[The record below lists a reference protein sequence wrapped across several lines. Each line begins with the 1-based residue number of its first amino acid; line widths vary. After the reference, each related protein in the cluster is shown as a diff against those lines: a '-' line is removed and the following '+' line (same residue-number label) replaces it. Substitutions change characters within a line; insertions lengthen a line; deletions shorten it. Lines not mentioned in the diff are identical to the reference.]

1 VGAGISDKPP
11 TTPLTASHL
20 RILGEPQGGS
30 ATVVWVLVVVVA
42 VIVLVVGA
50 VIGMYNS
57 LVRARHDYQN
67 AYAQIDVQ
75 LTRRHD
81 LIPNLV
87 ESAKAYMRH
96 EQNTLAAITN
106 ARTAAIQARQGA
118 APDNAPAVAALAQS
132 ENALTGS
139 LGQFF
144 AVSEHYP
151 DLKAS
156 ENMRQ
161 LAEELTSAENRVA
174 FARQAY
180 NDAVMVYRNK
190 QDTFPS
196 NVIAGMF
203 SFGAAAY
210 LELDDPVQRA
220 APRLRMGE

>member
-1 VGAGISDKPP
+1 M
-11 TTPLTASHL
+11 
-20 RILGEPQGGS
+20 
-30 ATVVWVLVVVVA
+30 WVLVAVVA
-42 VIVLVVGA
+42 VVVVVVLA

-57 LVRARHDYQN
+57 LVRARHNYQN

-87 ESAKAYMRH
+87 EAAKAYMRH
-96 EQNTLAAITN
+96 EQNTLAAVVD
-106 ARTAAIQARQGA
+106 ARAAAMRAQQQA
-118 APDNAPAVAALAQS
+118 APANPQAMAALAGA

-139 LGQFF
+139 LGRFF
-144 AVSEHYP
+144 MVSENYP

-156 ENMRQ
+156 DSMHQ

-196 NVIAGMF
+196 NLISTMF
-203 SFGAAAY
+203 SFGQAAY
-210 LELDDPVQRA
+210 LELDDPVKRA
-220 APRLRMGE
+220 APRLSLGD

>member
-1 VGAGISDKPP
+1 M
-11 TTPLTASHL
+11 L
-20 RILGEPQGGS
+20 
-30 ATVVWVLVVVVA
+30 WVLVVVVA
-42 VIVLVVGA
+42 IVVLVVGS
-50 VIGMYNS
+50 VVGMYNS
-57 LVRARHDYQN
+57 LVRSRHNYQN

-87 ESAKAYMRH
+87 ETAKAYMRH

-106 ARTAAIQARQGA
+106 ARAAAVQARQ
-118 APDNAPAVAALAQS
+118 NAGPGNAQGMAALAQS

-139 LGQFF
+139 IGQFF
-144 AVSEHYP
+144 AVSENYP
-151 DLKAS
+151 ELKAS

-196 NVIAGMF
+196 NLIANTF
-203 SFGAAAY
+203 SFGPAAY
-210 LELDDPVQRA
+210 LELDDPAQRA
-220 APRLRMGE
+220 APRLSLGE

>member
-1 VGAGISDKPP
+1 M
-11 TTPLTASHL
+11 
-20 RILGEPQGGS
+20 E
-30 ATVVWVLVVVVA
+30 WVLVAVVA
-42 VIVLVVGA
+42 VVVLVVGA

-57 LVRARHDYQN
+57 LVRARHHYQN

-75 LTRRHD
+75 LSRRHD

-87 ESAKAYMRH
+87 ETAKAYMRH
-96 EQNTLAAITN
+96 EQNTLAAVVD
-106 ARTAAIQARQGA
+106 ARAAAMRARQDA
-118 APDNAPAVAALAQS
+118 TPADAPAMAVLAGA
-132 ENALTGS
+132 ENALSGS
-139 LGQFF
+139 IGRFF
-144 AVSEHYP
+144 AVSENYP

-196 NVIAGMF
+196 NVVAGMF
-203 SFGAAAY
+203 RFGPAAY
-210 LELDDPVQRA
+210 LELDDPAKRA
-220 APRLRMGE
+220 APKVNLE

>member
-1 VGAGISDKPP
+1 M
-11 TTPLTASHL
+11 
-20 RILGEPQGGS
+20 
-30 ATVVWVLVVVVA
+30 WVLVAVIAVVV
-42 VIVLVVGA
+42 VVVLA

-57 LVRARHDYQN
+57 LVRARHNHQN

-87 ESAKAYMRH
+87 EAAKAYMRH
-96 EQNTLAAITN
+96 EQNTLAAVVD
-106 ARTAAIQARQGA
+106 ARAAAMRAQQQAG
-118 APDNAPAVAALAQS
+118 PANPQAMAALAGA

-139 LGQFF
+139 LGRFF
-144 AVSEHYP
+144 MVSENYP

-156 ENMRQ
+156 DSMRQ

-196 NVIAGMF
+196 NLISTMF
-203 SFGAAAY
+203 SFGPAAY
-210 LELDDPVQRA
+210 LELDDPVKRA
-220 APRLRMGE
+220 APRLSLGD

>member
-1 VGAGISDKPP
+1 M
-11 TTPLTASHL
+11 
-20 RILGEPQGGS
+20 
-30 ATVVWVLVVVVA
+30 VWVLVVVVA
-42 VIVLVVGA
+42 VVVLVVGS

-87 ESAKAYMRH
+87 ETAKAYMRH
-96 EQNTLAAITN
+96 EQATLTAITN
-106 ARTAAIQARQGA
+106 ARTAAVQARQGA
-118 APDNAPAVAALAQS
+118 APDNAQGMAALAQS
-132 ENALTGS
+132 ENALTGTI
-139 LGQFF
+139 GQFF
-144 AVSEHYP
+144 AVSENYP
-151 DLKAS
+151 DLKSS

-180 NDAVMVYRNK
+180 NDAVMRYRNK

-196 NVIAGMF
+196 NLISNMF
-203 SFGAAAY
+203 SFGQAAY
-210 LELDDPVQRA
+210 LELDDPVRRA
-220 APRLRMGE
+220 APRLSLGE

>member
-1 VGAGISDKPP
+1 MWVLVA
-11 TTPLTASHL
+11 
-20 RILGEPQGGS
+20 
-30 ATVVWVLVVVVA
+30 VVAVLVVVVLA
-42 VIVLVVGA
+42 VV
-50 VIGMYNS
+50 GMYNS
-57 LVRARHDYQN
+57 LVRARHNYQN

-87 ESAKAYMRH
+87 EAAKAYMRH
-96 EQNTLAAITN
+96 EQNTLAAVVN
-106 ARTAAIQARQGA
+106 ARSAAMRAQQQA
-118 APDNAPAVAALAQS
+118 APADPRAMAALAGA

-139 LGQFF
+139 LGRFF
-144 AVSEHYP
+144 MVSENYP

-156 ENMRQ
+156 ESMRQ

-196 NVIAGMF
+196 NVIANMF
-203 SFGAAAY
+203 SFGPAAY
-210 LELDDPVQRA
+210 LELDDPVKRA
-220 APRLRMGE
+220 APRLSLGD